1 MKLLACDRTLLP
13 PEADGMSTTLE
24 FVEGQVLL
32 RDLRRRLG
40 MPTDLPRIALLRGE
54 PVHLDHGL
62 VEGDE
67 VVFVTLL
74 GGG

>member
-1 MKLLACDRTLLP
+1 MRLLNCDRTFLP
-13 PEADGMSTTLE
+13 PEAEGTSTTLE
-24 FVEGQVLL
+24 FVEGRVLL

-40 MPTDLPRIALLRGE
+40 MPTDLPRIALIRGE
-54 PVHLDHGL
+54 PVHFDQRL
-62 VEGDE
+62 VNGDE